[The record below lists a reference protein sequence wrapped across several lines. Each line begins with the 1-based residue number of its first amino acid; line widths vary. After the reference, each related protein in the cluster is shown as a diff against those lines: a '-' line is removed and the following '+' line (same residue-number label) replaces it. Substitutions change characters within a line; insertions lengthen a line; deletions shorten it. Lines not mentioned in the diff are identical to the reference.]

1 MFRSQGK
8 HLAQAELERI
18 VSLLRNSELT
28 LSEISARMQCS
39 RSAIAAVNQR
49 FQVRNYQGLR
59 SEWEL
64 TLE

>member
-1 MFRSQGK
+1 MSRSQGR
-8 HLAQAELERI
+8 HLDPAELERI

-28 LSEISARMQCS
+28 LSEIAARMQCS

-49 FQVRNYQGLR
+49 FQVRRYQGLR

-64 TLE
+64 N

>member
-1 MFRSQGK
+1 MFRSQGR
-8 HLAQAELERI
+8 HLDQAELERI

-28 LSEISARMQCS
+28 LSEIAARMQCS

-49 FQVRNYQGLR
+49 FQVRRYQGLR

-64 TLE
+64 N

>member
-1 MFRSQGK
+1 MFRSQGR
-8 HLAQAELERI
+8 HLDPADLQRI

-28 LSEISARMQCS
+28 LSEIAARMQCS
-39 RSAIAAVNQR
+39 RSAIASVNQR

-64 TLE
+64 T